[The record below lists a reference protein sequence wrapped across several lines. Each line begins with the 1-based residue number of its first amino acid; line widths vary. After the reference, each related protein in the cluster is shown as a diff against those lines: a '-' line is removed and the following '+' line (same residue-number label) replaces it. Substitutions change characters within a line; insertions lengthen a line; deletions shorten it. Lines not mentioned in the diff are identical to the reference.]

1 MTKTRPRYQFTEKA
15 ERDLEGVIDYTLQQW
30 GASQADTYL
39 DGLETRAQLLA
50 DNPDLGTK
58 RETLSEWLLSF
69 SYESHILY
77 YTKLTHG
84 KQCNGITIVRVLH
97 QNMDPVKHL

>member
-1 MTKTRPRYQFTEKA
+1 MTKPCPRYHFTGKA
-15 ERDLEGVIDYTLQQW
+15 EHDLEGTIDYTVQQW

-58 RETLSEWLLSF
+58 RDALSEELLSF
-69 SYESHILY
+69 PYESHILY
-77 YTKLTHG
+77 YTKQPH
-84 KQCNGITIVRVLH
+84 GITIVRVLH
-97 QNMDPVKHL
+97 QNMDSLKHL